1 MNKFWQTY
9 ASMLPPPHSWH
20 RFLLFQN
27 VSLCPFAVS
36 HSLAPIIDF
45 LWLETVLLVLGL
57 VWSFPLVIH
66 FRKSSIL
73 LLKAVIKKKLLTMT
87 SPYDHPMVFLSIPF
101 LMDIWVVFS
110 LGLLQTKLIAFL
122 KIFWRYT
129 YIFISL
135 WVNI

>member
-1 MNKFWQTY
+1 MHPCYHHPTK
-9 ASMLPPPHSWH
+9 

-27 VSLCPFAVS
+27 VSLHPFAVS
-36 HSLAPIIDF
+36 HSTFLLAPIIDF

-57 VWSFPLVIH
+57 VWSFPLVIR

-101 LMDIWVVFS
+101 LMDIWVVFN